1 VETFAATA
9 LRCCSGR
16 INKEVFKMNCEEFES
31 IGLDAERDDSLSG
44 AQRAA
49 AAEHLSSCARC
60 AALQDSW
67 LAARF
72 ELRGLAEKTSAVQA
86 PPRVEMRLRQEFRA
100 QHRTFRVRRVAVV
113 SAWALAA
120 AAVLVGAVGWINW
133 RATQH
138 DDAVNHSNAPRTAGN
153 LYSNRNPAASNPG
166 SSRQGVA
173 ENADTLVA
181 GNELGDFTLLPGVLP
196 AETDDAAILRVRMR
210 RSALG
215 AFGLPVNED
224 LASEWIQVDL
234 LVGNDGSPQAVRL
247 LQE

>member
-1 VETFAATA
+1 
-9 LRCCSGR
+9 
-16 INKEVFKMNCEEFES
+16 MNCEEFEA
-31 IGLDAERDDSLSG
+31 IGLDAERDTSLSE

-49 AAEHLSSCARC
+49 AAEHAISCAHC
-60 AALQDSW
+60 AALEDSW

-72 ELRGLAEKTSAVQA
+72 ELLRLAEKTSAAQA
-86 PPRVEMRLRQEFRA
+86 PPRVERRLRQEFRT
-100 QHRTFRVRRVAVV
+100 QHHTLKVRRFAVV

-120 AAVLVGAVGWINW
+120 AAILVGAVGWINW
-133 RATQH
+133 RATQNNG
-138 DDAVNHSNAPRTAGN
+138 AQNHTNAPQTAGN
-153 LYSNRNPAASNPG
+153 LHSNSDPAVSNPG
-166 SSRQGVA
+166 STGPSA
-173 ENADTLVA
+173 ADNSEALVA
-181 GNELGDFTLLPGVLP
+181 GNELNDFTLLPGVLP

-247 LQE
+247 PQE

>member
-1 VETFAATA
+1 MPV
-9 LRCCSGR
+9 LRR
-16 INKEVFKMNCEEFES
+16 VKKEVSKMNCEEFEAV
-31 IGLDAERDDSLSG
+31 GLDAERDASLPG
-44 AQRAA
+44 EQRAA

-72 ELRGLAEKTSAVQA
+72 ELRALAEKTCAVQA
-86 PPRVEMRLRQEFRA
+86 PPRVEMRLRQEFRT
-100 QHRTFRVRRVAVV
+100 QHHTLKVRRVAVV

-133 RATQH
+133 RATQNPG
-138 DDAVNHSNAPRTAGN
+138 VPNHSNAPQTAGN
-153 LYSNRNPAASNPG
+153 LHLNSNPAISNPDSTG
-166 SSRQGVA
+166 RGAAESS
-173 ENADTLVA
+173 DTLVA
-181 GNELGDFTLLPGVLP
+181 SNELGDFTLLPGVLP
-196 AETDDAAILRVRMR
+196 AETDDAAILRVRMQR
-210 RSALG
+210 GALG
-215 AFGLPVNED
+215 ALGLPVNED